1 LPAHE
6 AVQSEAAALARD
18 LTAQRDRSQVLAT
31 TEAAKAFCADHL
43 VPAIAAFRFA
53 EHTLRNLED
62 ALMAAGRHGAAEQI
76 REIVNAA
83 KSAAPPKPDVA
94 AGARFLAELLR
105 HPMAELGA

>member
-1 LPAHE
+1 ML
-6 AVQSEAAALARD
+6 VNQLAAA
-18 LTAQRDRSQVLAT
+18 RDRAQVLAAI
-31 TEAAKAFCADHL
+31 EAAKTFCADHL

-62 ALMAAGRHGAAEQI
+62 ALMAADRHGAAEQI

-83 KSAAPPKPDVA
+83 KSAPPPKADVA

-105 HPMAELGA
+105 DPSAELGA